1 MSEVER
7 LFILDVGR
15 MPVKKAVGRRNVVHG
30 RTRSR
35 SHNMGS
41 RWDRAGPGVCLGPVG
56 EDRGRSFAKCGAPH
70 GMHPRWLELTLRG
83 VRPITVGYGLISG
96 SRQSRELSGGCS
108 RAPYE
113 PVRNKS
119 PCCS

>member
-1 MSEVER
+1 MVEVER

-15 MPVKKAVGRRNVVHG
+15 MPVKMAVGRRNVVHG
-30 RTRSR
+30 RNRNR
-35 SHNMGS
+35 SHNMGI
-41 RWDRAGPGVCLGPVG
+41 RGDRAGLGVCLGPFG
-56 EDRGRSFAKCGAPH
+56 EDMGRSFAKCGAPL

-83 VRPITVGYGLISG
+83 VRPITVGYGLISE
-96 SRQSRELSGGCS
+96 SLQSRGLFGGCS
-108 RAPYE
+108 RVPYE

>member
-30 RTRSR
+30 RTRNR
-35 SHNMGS
+35 SHNTGI
-41 RWDRAGPGVCLGPVG
+41 RGDRAGPGVCLGSVG
-56 EDRGRSFAKCGAPH
+56 EDMGRSFAKCGAPL
-70 GMHPRWLELTLRG
+70 GMHLRWLELTLR
-83 VRPITVGYGLISG
+83 VARPIAVGYGWISESLQFRG
-96 SRQSRELSGGCS
+96 LSGGCS

-113 PVRNKS
+113 PVRNTS